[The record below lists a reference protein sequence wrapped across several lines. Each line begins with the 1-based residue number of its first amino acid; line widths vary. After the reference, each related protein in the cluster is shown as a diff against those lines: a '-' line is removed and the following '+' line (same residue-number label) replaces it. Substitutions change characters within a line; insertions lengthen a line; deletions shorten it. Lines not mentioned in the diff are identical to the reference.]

1 MAFMD
6 NWVVGKEK
14 VCYWM
19 SNDIVGLVALA
30 KGGWV
35 LLIGNNGFCELLIG
49 GNMATISGDD

>member
-1 MAFMD
+1 L
-6 NWVVGKEK
+6 V
-14 VCYWM
+14 
-19 SNDIVGLVALA
+19 SNATHTKFSCLVVALA